1 MSAQPYLSVV
11 RSGPVTVGLAGH
23 ETGAASSSA
32 APTTPSPD
40 IAVVARPRTHF
51 DQLRARRTDAQ
62 SEALLA
68 EALTRLHARRRSRRG
83 SLVALPSRAPN
94 LSAGTHLDPAG

>member
-1 MSAQPYLSVV
+1 MSAHPHISVV
-11 RSGPVTVGLAGH
+11 RSGPLTDGRTDH
-23 ETGAASSSA
+23 ETSDATSSA
-32 APTTPSPD
+32 ATTTTSPD
-40 IAVVARPRTHF
+40 VAVVGPRTR

-68 EALTRLHARRRSRRG
+68 EALTRLHAGRRSRRG